1 MNLATL
7 RNCPLFSAL
16 DDAQLAEAA
25 ADMRRVPLPA
35 GSALFRQGDE
45 AQRFYVVDSGVIKLT
60 RLSGDGEEKVIEMI
74 RPGESFAEAVMF
86 MDAKRYPVT
95 AQAVD
100 DSVVL
105 GLTNRRFFGLLRDDN
120 RLALRMLG
128 QLSMRVH
135 GLVQEIE
142 KLSLHNATYRLVNYL
157 VGECERSN
165 STRLTL
171 AAPKQVIASRLGITP
186 ETFSR
191 LVQRLRSEGV
201 LDLRGAELTVN
212 DLGALRDYL
221 LKE

>member
-1 MNLATL
+1 MNLDTL

-25 ADMRRVPLPA
+25 ADMRRVPLTA
-35 GSALFRQGDE
+35 GNALFRQGDE

-142 KLSLHNATYRLVNYL
+142 KLSLHNATYRLINYL
-157 VGECERSN
+157 IGECERN
-165 STRLTL
+165 DSTRLTL

-191 LVQRLRSEGV
+191 LIQRLRNEGV
-201 LDLRGAELTVN
+201 LELRGAELTIN
-212 DLGALRDYL
+212 DLGALHRYL
-221 LKE
+221 LKD

>member
-1 MNLATL
+1 MNLDTL

-25 ADMRRVPLPA
+25 ADMRRVPLAA

-105 GLTNRRFFGLLRDDN
+105 GLANRRFFGLLRDDN

-142 KLSLHNATYRLVNYL
+142 KLSLHNATHRLVNYL
-157 VGECERSN
+157 IGECERNNSN
-165 STRLTL
+165 RLTL

-191 LVQRLRSEGV
+191 LVQRLRSDGLLE
-201 LDLRGAELTVN
+201 LRGAELAVN
-212 DLGALRDYL
+212 DLDALHDYL
-221 LKE
+221 LKD

>member
-1 MNLATL
+1 VNLATL

-16 DDAQLAEAA
+16 DDAQLAEAT
-25 ADMRRVPLPA
+25 ADMRRVPLAA
-35 GSALFRQGDE
+35 GSALFSQGDE
-45 AQRFYVVDSGVIKLT
+45 AQRFYVVDSGVVKLT

-105 GLTNRRFFGLLRDDN
+105 ALANHRFFALLRDDS

-142 KLSLHNATYRLVNYL
+142 KLSLHGATYRLVNYL
-157 VGECERSN
+157 IDECERN
-165 STRLTL
+165 DSTRLTL

-191 LVQRLRSEGV
+191 LVQRLRSEGM
-201 LDLRGAELTVN
+201 LELRGAELTIN
-212 DLGALRDYL
+212 DLAALRAYL
-221 LKE
+221 LEN

>member
-1 MNLATL
+1 MSLDTL

-16 DDAQLAEAA
+16 DNAQLAEAA
-25 ADMRRVPLPA
+25 ADMRRVTLAA
-35 GSALFRQGDE
+35 GSTLFLQGDE
-45 AQRFYVVDSGVIKLT
+45 AQRYYVVDSGLIKLT
-60 RLSGDGEEKVIEMI
+60 RLSSDGEEKVIEMI

-86 MDAKRYPVT
+86 MDATRYPVT
-95 AQAVD
+95 AQTVD

-105 GLTNRRFFGLLRDDN
+105 GLTNQRFLGLLYEDN

-142 KLSLHNATYRLVNYL
+142 KLTLHDATYRLVNYL
-157 VGECERSN
+157 IVECERSA
-165 STRLTL
+165 STTLTL

-191 LVQRLRSEGV
+191 LVQRLRNAGLLE
-201 LDLRGAELTVN
+201 LYGAEVIVK
-212 DLGALRDYL
+212 DLVALRTYL
-221 LKE
+221 IGN

>member
-1 MNLATL
+1 MSLDTL

-25 ADMRRVPLPA
+25 ADMRRVTLAA
-35 GSALFRQGDE
+35 GSTLFLQGDE
-45 AQRFYVVDSGVIKLT
+45 AQRYYVVDSGLIKLT
-60 RLSGDGEEKVIEMI
+60 RLSSDGEEKVIEMI

-86 MDAKRYPVT
+86 MDATRYPVT

-105 GLTNRRFFGLLRDDN
+105 GLTNQRFLGLLYENN

-142 KLSLHNATYRLVNYL
+142 KLTLHDATYRLVNYL
-157 VGECERSN
+157 IVECERSA
-165 STRLTL
+165 STTLT
-171 AAPKQVIASRLGITP
+171 AFKQVIASRLGITP

-191 LVQRLRSEGV
+191 LVQRLRNAGLLE
-201 LDLRGAELTVN
+201 LHGAEVIIK
-212 DLGALRDYL
+212 DLVALRTYL
-221 LKE
+221 IGN